1 MFFLIKDIKR
11 LLNKLGLFSGDE
23 DDNETQRHF
32 DDDYLDYQSAF
43 HDLFEWLT
51 ATEEEIQNVS
61 VCESDEVKEARQR
74 VKRVQVTPWFKY
86 IVGIFKAFTNWVCCS
101 EIKSE

>member
-1 MFFLIKDIKR
+1 MFLFLIKDIKR

-23 DDNETQRHF
+23 DDNESQRHF

-51 ATEEEIQNVS
+51 ATEEEIQSVS
-61 VCESDEVKEARQR
+61 TSESEVKEMRQR
-74 VKRVQVTPWFKY
+74 VKRLQVTSF
-86 IVGIFKAFTNWVCCS
+86 C
-101 EIKSE
+101 

>member
-1 MFFLIKDIKR
+1 MYKTVCFFFLIKDIKR

-51 ATEEEIQNVS
+51 VTEEEIQNVS
-61 VCESDEVKEARQR
+61 ICESDEVKEGRQR
-74 VKRVQVTPWFKY
+74 VKHVQVTSCIRY
-86 IVGIFKAFTNWVCCS
+86 I
-101 EIKSE
+101 